1 MEYYRPP
8 GGVDGLFRQY
18 DRIVSHGGHSMDKKL
33 QEPSVEPGATKTPP
47 QPKPDQPPDAPPDKP
62 PDAPPWWSEEEVIN
76 APDTNAIQSTS
87 TLGGLLAGASAAAAA
102 TAKQTA
108 RSSLRAAL
116 PELAEPLLGEGA
128 AGASEL
134 ALGLAPEALGLAEI
148 APGLALGLAGVAAL
162 DTAERHIYREKPTRQ
177 GDYGFVVDGK
187 EVPMKPGFYEKAP
200 LTAPKAPV
208 TFAGDEKGLD
218 DAYADAYGQGTA
230 YDPATKS
237 LYIKGSST
245 PTDWVEDFTMIPFN
259 RTAESERYQQAMRSY
274 DDLLYR
280 GNKVDRVVGHSLGGS
295 VALEMQKNLAEKHV
309 KVDSRTFG
317 APVADLRP
325 FGRFYGKAE
334 RFRHPLDPVSV
345 ADRGAKWG
353 SLKAYP
359 HSYHGFSE
367 KYDK

>member
-8 GGVDGLFRQY
+8 GGIDGLFRQY
-18 DRIVSHGGHSMDKKL
+18 DRIVSYGGHSKGNKL
-33 QEPSVEPGATKTPP
+33 QEPSVEPDATKAPP
-47 QPKPDQPPDAPPDKP
+47 PPPNQPPNQL
-62 PDAPPWWSEEEVIN
+62 PDAPPWQ
-76 APDTNAIQSTS
+76 APEDRDTNANPTT
-87 TLGGLLAGASAAAAA
+87 TLGGLVAGATAAAAA

-128 AGASEL
+128 AGASEA
-134 ALGLAPEALGLAEI
+134 ALGLAPEALGLAEL
-148 APGLALGLAGVAAL
+148 APGLALGLAGIAAV
-162 DTAERHIYREKPTRQ
+162 DTAERNVYKEAPTRQ

-187 EVPMKPGFYEKAP
+187 EVPMKPGFYEKPP
-200 LTAPKAPV
+200 LTAPKAQV
-208 TFAGDEKGLD
+208 TFARDEKGLD
-218 DAYADAYGQGTA
+218 DAYANAYGQGTA

-245 PTDWVEDFTMIPFN
+245 PVDWAEDLTMIPFG
-259 RTAESERYQQAMRSY
+259 RTAQSERYQQASRAY
-274 DDLLYR
+274 DDLLHR

-295 VALEMQKNLAEKHV
+295 VALEMQKNLQKKHV

-317 APVADLRP
+317 APVADLTP

-334 RFRHPLDPVSV
+334 RFRHPLDPVSI

-359 HSYHGFSE
+359 HSYRGFSE